1 MPEIFPSDMM
11 DNTSMQYLHS
21 IKMRSQVIYIS
32 ILLFVISA
40 MAASPFIYVEITVN
54 SNGVIRPIAE
64 KSEIKTLY
72 SGIIDSIS
80 CREGEYIRYNSPI
93 IYLQSNLIESKLKL
107 IAFKQEEKKIE
118 IEDLEQLCRP
128 GQKFNP
134 RSLQLHSPLY
144 SKQLNEFCSELQNN
158 SISQAKFRRDL
169 VIRRQLYD
177 DGKIVALQEVEDK
190 QFELNKTEALHKTI
204 IEQQLNKWQSEITV
218 KKMELL
224 QLSSEEE
231 QLKIEKSY
239 AVIRAP
245 VSGTIQQFNG
255 KYKGAF
261 LQAGEVIAVISPD
274 STLVASCYVTPTDIG
289 LIRKGMPVNF
299 QLDAFNYNS
308 WGFIQG
314 DVEEVGNDFVMNN
327 QQPVFLVKCRLH
339 SISMSLKNG
348 YSRSL
353 KKGMTLQARF
363 VITQRS
369 LWQLMYDKVDNWLNP
384 LLKN

>member
-1 MPEIFPSDMM
+1 
-11 DNTSMQYLHS
+11 MQYLHN

-32 ILLFVISA
+32 ILLFVVSVI
-40 MAASPFIYVEITVN
+40 AASPFIYVEVTVN
-54 SNGVIRPIAE
+54 SNGIIRPIAE

-80 CREGEYIRYNSPI
+80 CREGDYIRHNSPI

-128 GQKFNP
+128 QQNFNP
-134 RSLQLHSPLY
+134 LSLQLHSPLY
-144 SKQLNEFCSELQNN
+144 SKQLNEFCSELKNN

-190 QFELNKTEALHKTI
+190 QFELNKAEALYHTI
-204 IEQQLNKWQSEITV
+204 IEQQLNRWQSEITV

-231 QLKIEKSY
+231 QLKIEKAF

-255 KYKGAF
+255 KYKGAL

-274 STLVASCYVTPTDIG
+274 STLVASCYVTPADIG
-289 LIRKGMPVNF
+289 LIRNGMPVNF

-314 DVEEVGNDFVMNN
+314 DVEEVGNDFVMSN

-339 SISMSLKNG
+339 TISMSLKNG

-363 VITQRS
+363 IITKRS